1 MEIGLDNIDRALGV
15 RSQEK
20 LAQNLAR
27 VFSKLLDPA
36 KDVVFV
42 LKYTDAIKARLKT
55 KLTGPIGLDVFG
67 KTCLSAGIVK
77 TLSELIK
84 LHRPSISCPKEISMA
99 QYNAI
104 VSLHHLFVTSC
115 PDERA
120 TIVNQFLSH
129 DVVGVLMKTLHHYV
143 YTLRYIAAQII
154 VAFAFSGVIQGRVSM
169 AMTAEIIVGMCQLAL
184 EGSEKMSEQLNSPAL
199 HWLWEL
205 SWRLYRPI
213 LRDPADVACDF
224 AQLQEF
230 IIFGVCWLIRTNPPL
245 TCKRRLELLKE
256 KPEMLDLLFD
266 CVIIPRSRFFPTSL
280 ACSMAWETIILLFRW
295 PSHTVP
301 GFYYQRLANS
311 NTLSQCLAILTSR
324 KDWAEKIIDAWMKV
338 EEEDYYHDI
347 RTRNGD
353 LQRRQKKT
361 PLLMSP
367 RLEVCLD
374 VSRYRGAPLPF
385 LGLKRIGIL
394 RLIST
399 LTHTADS
406 CGVTNAAIESL
417 LCIAYKASHRIP
429 RKEECQ
435 TGIEYLCHVE
445 RNVGKDPPLTVKN
458 PEGPE
463 VLFKIGNKSV
473 LGPTALARLLVVLA
487 QRKALDTIQGL
498 KKPRNGLSS
507 CTSLHQIQ
515 QITHPAIIRRFLTIA
530 LERVITHTQEGHNNY
545 AKGQYGFAQI
555 FFVGS
560 AELAAALVAFDSHTE
575 GQYSDHIRGA
585 RRELVIAL
593 GNASEAA
600 LKQKGYLEAENF
612 GLGAISAA
620 KNIPVSE
627 GLDPALLD
635 KIQCCVRKAQA
646 LSMSS

>member
-1 MEIGLDNIDRALGV
+1 MEIGLDNIDRA
-15 RSQEK
+15 

-154 VAFAFSGVIQGRVSM
+154 VAFAFSGVIQGRVST

-301 GFYYQRLANS
+301 G
-311 NTLSQCLAILTSR
+311 CLAILTSR

-347 RTRNGD
+347 RTMIEQEPKWRS
-353 LQRRQKKT
+353 T
-361 PLLMSP
+361 
-367 RLEVCLD
+367 
-374 VSRYRGAPLPF
+374 APSEKDAIAHVAETR
-385 LGLKRIGIL
+385 GLKRIGIL

-445 RNVGKDPPLTVKN
+445 RNVSKDPPLTVKN